1 MNKTPFR
8 WLTVLAFM
16 LLCPQSMAQSPD
28 LVNEDRDLVRVMRH
42 PDGSRSVYK
51 RQAGWRGMRCAT
63 YTASGK
69 LAAINDYTEGKYGQL
84 VACVIYNEKR
94 QPIYKVSY
102 GYDSQARLIEERMF
116 SSPGNKLVQ
125 RVIYRYDA
133 NGNRAKPLIISLN
146 NADAGISPTMTDD
159 VTNAHRQLRGSNNRR
174 SYRR

>member
-1 MNKTPFR
+1 MNAPPFR
-8 WLTVLAFM
+8 M
-16 LLCPQSMAQSPD
+16 LVAIFCLLMAPLGSAQSPD

-42 PDGSRSVYK
+42 PDGSKAVYK

-84 VACVIYNEKR
+84 VACVIYDSKR

-116 SSPGNKLVQ
+116 SHPSNKLVQ

-146 NADAGISPTMTDD
+146 NAGADIAPTITDD
-159 VTNAHRQLRGSNNRR
+159 VTRAHQDLRGRR
-174 SYRR
+174 RPHR

>member
-1 MNKTPFR
+1 MNTTPFR
-8 WLTVLAFM
+8 WLVALVCLLLAA
-16 LLCPQSMAQSPD
+16 PAMAQSPD
-28 LVNEDRDLVRVMRH
+28 LINEDRDLVRVMRH

-84 VACVIYNEKR
+84 VACVIYNDKK

-102 GYDSQARLIEERMF
+102 GYDAQARLIEERMF
-116 SSPGNKLVQ
+116 SNPGNKLVQ

-146 NADAGISPTMTDD
+146 NSSTGITPTITDD
-159 VTNAHRQLRGSNNRR
+159 VTNAHRDLRGRR
-174 SYRR
+174 RR

>member
-1 MNKTPFR
+1 MNVTPFR
-8 WLTVLAFM
+8 M
-16 LLCPQSMAQSPD
+16 LVAILCLLMVPLGSAQSPD

-42 PDGSRSVYK
+42 PDGSKAVYK

-84 VACVIYNEKR
+84 VACVIYDSKR

-116 SSPGNKLVQ
+116 SHPSNKLVQ

-146 NADAGISPTMTDD
+146 NAGADIAPTITDD
-159 VTNAHRQLRGSNNRR
+159 VTRAHQDLRGRRR
-174 SYRR
+174 SRR

>member
-1 MNKTPFR
+1 MNTTPFR
-8 WLTVLAFM
+8 WLAVILCLVLAPLSF
-16 LLCPQSMAQSPD
+16 AQSPD

-51 RQAGWRGMRCAT
+51 RQMGWRGMRCAT
-63 YTASGK
+63 YSASGK

-84 VACVIYNEKR
+84 VACVIYNNKR

-102 GYDSQARLIEERMF
+102 GYDGQARLIEERMF
-116 SSPGNKLVQ
+116 SCPGNKLVQ

-146 NADAGISPTMTDD
+146 NASAGLAPTINDD
-159 VTNAHRQLRGSNNRR
+159 VTNAHNELRRR
-174 SYRR
+174 RRR